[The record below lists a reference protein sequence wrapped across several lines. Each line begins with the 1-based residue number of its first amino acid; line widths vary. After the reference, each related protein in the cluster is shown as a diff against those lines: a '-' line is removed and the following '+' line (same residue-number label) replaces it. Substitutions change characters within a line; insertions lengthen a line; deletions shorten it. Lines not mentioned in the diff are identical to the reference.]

1 MGGNA
6 DRGRLTRAPQMPV
19 DEPERAARAGDALG
33 LADLSTRELEIL
45 GLMAQGLFNHEIAG
59 RLFLARETVKTHIHH
74 VLVKLQARSRTHAV
88 AIALQ
93 QGIFEQNHSSNHRPP
108 GVPAAP
114 VVPFIDLGPTHA
126 GLTGAI
132 AGDVVELIESGTFT
146 DGPQVSRFEE
156 SFAEYCG
163 CTHSIGVASGLDALR
178 LALLAGGI
186 KPGDQVI
193 LPANTFAATIEA
205 VVQAGGKAVLADVSE
220 SDYNLDPAAVEEVL
234 TPRTRF
240 LLPVHLYGQLADMAA
255 LERLAERHGLA
266 IVEDACQAHGARRDG
281 RRAGAAGLAGA
292 FSFYPSKNLGAFG
305 DAGAVVTN
313 DEELAIQVRALREH
327 GQRRKYEHDACGYT
341 ARLDTIQALALL
353 RKLPLLE
360 GWNRQRREA
369 AGFYNKHLADVG
381 DLVLP
386 PVPSRSE
393 PVWHLYV
400 VRTAEPERLAHFLS
414 ERAIN
419 TGRHYP
425 QPLHLALA
433 YQRLGY
439 RPGAF
444 AVSERLASEVLSL
457 PIFPGIREEQLTAVV
472 AAIVD
477 YFERG

>member
-59 RLFLARETVKTHIHH
+59 HLFLARETVKTHIHH

-132 AGDVVELIESGTFT
+132 AGDVVELIESGMFT

-205 VVQAGGKAVLADVSE
+205 VIQAGGKAVLADVSE

-255 LERLAERHGLA
+255 LERLAERHPLIGA
-266 IVEDACQAHGARRDG
+266 VHGAGLYLGVELVRDRDSKTPAKEEAYAICERMRELG
-281 RRAGAAGLAGA
+281 VIVQPTGDYENVLKVKPPLCITAADAAL
-292 FSFYPSKNLGAFG
+292 FSE
-305 DAGAVVTN
+305 T
-313 DEELAIQVRALREH
+313 
-327 GQRRKYEHDACGYT
+327 
-341 ARLDTIQALALL
+341 LDRVLT
-353 RKLPLLE
+353 E
-360 GWNRQRREA
+360 GW
-369 AGFYNKHLADVG
+369 
-381 DLVLP
+381 
-386 PVPSRSE
+386 
-393 PVWHLYV
+393 
-400 VRTAEPERLAHFLS
+400 
-414 ERAIN
+414 
-419 TGRHYP
+419 
-425 QPLHLALA
+425 
-433 YQRLGY
+433 
-439 RPGAF
+439 
-444 AVSERLASEVLSL
+444 
-457 PIFPGIREEQLTAVV
+457 
-472 AAIVD
+472 
-477 YFERG
+477 